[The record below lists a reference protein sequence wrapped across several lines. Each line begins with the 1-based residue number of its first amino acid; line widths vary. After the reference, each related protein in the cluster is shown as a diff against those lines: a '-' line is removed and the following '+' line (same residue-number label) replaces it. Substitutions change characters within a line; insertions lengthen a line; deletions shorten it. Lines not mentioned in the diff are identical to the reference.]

1 MTDLAKLPV
10 TVITGFLGSGK
21 TTLVSQLMQNPG
33 GKRLAVVVN
42 EFGDVGVDGDILKSC
57 AIPDCPA
64 ENIMELANGCICC
77 TVADDFIPTI
87 EALMALDPRPDH
99 ILIETSGLALPK
111 PLLKAFDWPDIRSKI
126 TVDGVIAL
134 ADAEAV
140 AAGRF
145 APDVAA
151 VDAQRAADES
161 IDHETPLSEVFED
174 QISCAD
180 IILLTKPDLAGPEG
194 VAKAKEIIAAEAPRP
209 LPVVEVAE
217 GVVDPRVILGLEAAA
232 EDDMD
237 ARPSHHDGHDDHE
250 HDDFESIVVDI
261 PELAETVLPFALTV
275 RIPCHEQDRRP
286 AFIDGKGRTGNPGPQ
301 ARRRFN
307 RKGKIGL
314 VRCAVPA
321 QQPEAPAFV
330 QMAGVSGAVPDGR
343 AFDAFGFPVPV
354 RIEITAIDRRAGDQN
369 LVVDEFQRYLAD
381 RRADRQ
387 ALSRCRSFPI
397 RIAQGFQMS
406 MGNGLR
412 LCRPV
417 DHRQT
422 PVRVRIEKPA
432 GNIRIER
439 PATCHHP
446 LGGIRQPG
454 LKQALDDHRR
464 NQQPRGAGFFRQPG
478 NGVRRHLVV
487 AAQVPVRHH
496 RSAAMADACQDKGG
510 KGDNIGLNAF
520 IRGNQRCQRH
530 VLRTHQAV

>member
-1 MTDLAKLPV
+1 MADLAKLPV

-21 TTLVSQLMQNPG
+21 TTLISNLIRNPG

-87 EALMALDPRPDH
+87 EALMALEPRPEH

-151 VDAQRAADES
+151 VDAQRLADDS

-194 VAKAKEIIAAEAPRP
+194 IAKARAVIEAESPRAI
-209 LPVVEVAE
+209 PVVEVAE
-217 GVVDPRVILGLEAAA
+217 GEVDPRIILGLEAAA

-250 HDDFESIVVDI
+250 HDDFDSVVVDI
-261 PELAETVLPFALTV
+261 PEVA
-275 RIPCHEQDRRP
+275 DP
-286 AFIDGKGRTGNPGPQ
+286 AD
-301 ARRRFN
+301 
-307 RKGKIGL
+307 L
-314 VRCAVPA
+314 VA
-321 QQPEAPAFV
+321 
-330 QMAGVSGAVPDGR
+330 
-343 AFDAFGFPVPV
+343 
-354 RIEITAIDRRAGDQN
+354 RIEDLARSQNVLRVKGYAAVAGKPMRLLVQAVGARVRHQYDRPWGADEPRAGR
-369 LVVDEFQRYLAD
+369 LVVIGEHDDVSLEAI
-381 RRADRQ
+381 RAV
-387 ALSRCRSFPI
+387 LS
-397 RIAQGFQMS
+397 
-406 MGNGLR
+406 
-412 LCRPV
+412 
-417 DHRQT
+417 
-422 PVRVRIEKPA
+422 PA
-432 GNIRIER
+432 RE
-439 PATCHHP
+439 
-446 LGGIRQPG
+446 
-454 LKQALDDHRR
+454 
-464 NQQPRGAGFFRQPG
+464 
-478 NGVRRHLVV
+478 
-487 AAQVPVRHH
+487 AAE
-496 RSAAMADACQDKGG
+496 
-510 KGDNIGLNAF
+510 
-520 IRGNQRCQRH
+520 
-530 VLRTHQAV
+530 